1 MEFQGKIYWTQMK
14 IVTQNFNF
22 FINNSEAS
30 NL

>member
-14 IVTQNFNF
+14 IVIQNFNF